1 MSGAAIRKRRRFSAP
16 DFIIGAI
23 LFLWMLIILYP
34 FYNSVMISL
43 VTQKEYLMSDFLL
56 FPKNITWDAYKFVFT
71 SDSLFDGFKVT
82 GIDVVV

>member
-1 MSGAAIRKRRRFSAP
+1 MSGAVIRKKRRFSLP
-16 DFIIGAI
+16 EFIIGAI

-56 FPKNITWDAYKFVFT
+56 FPKT
-71 SDSLFDGFKVT
+71 SLGMHTNSSSHPTPSLMGLK
-82 GIDVVV
+82 